1 MSERIERLR
10 DAVETM
16 HHCKAQH
23 VRSEPVIDLFRGEVA
38 WDGIVE
44 TFNIEGHPK
53 AKRCYA
59 WAHIEDGEPQYTT
72 VLEIPPVNSAES
84 ALEAS
89 IATKARSTS

>member
-1 MSERIERLR
+1 MSERIDKLR
-10 DAVETM
+10 EAIETM

-59 WAHIEDGEPQYTT
+59 WSFLENGETQFTT
-72 VLEIPPVNSAES
+72 VLEIPPVSSPQSAVKV
-84 ALEAS
+84 AIAS
-89 IATKARSTS
+89 KGRKI